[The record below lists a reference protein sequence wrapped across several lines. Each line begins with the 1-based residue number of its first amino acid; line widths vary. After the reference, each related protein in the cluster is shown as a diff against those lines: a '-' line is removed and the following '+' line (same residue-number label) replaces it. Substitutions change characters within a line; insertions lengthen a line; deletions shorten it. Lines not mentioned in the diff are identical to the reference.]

1 MCIRDRYLGAGLL
14 IMWLTVML
22 LGPLGL
28 VRWLQRY
35 RYLLILGAI
44 ALQMS
49 PFFIGTEVLGAK
61 LWIQAGPIHIQ
72 PPEIVK
78 LALVGFL
85 ASYPDEN
92 REVLKSPWRVGGLK
106 LPTLPYLVPMG

>member
-49 PFFIGTEVLGAK
+49 TFFIGTEVLGAK
-61 LWIQAGPIHIQ
+61 LWIQVGPIQIQ
-72 PPEIVK
+72 PSEIVK

-85 ASYPDEN
+85 ASYLDEN
-92 REVLKSPWRVGGLK
+92 RDMLKASWNVGRIK
-106 LPTLPYLVPMG
+106 LPPIPYLVPMG